1 MDTFDLNTIRDAF
14 EADVTRYVEQA
25 RAAAQR
31 CLAGQSSADGWS
43 VTAAK
48 VGSFLAGGQQAK
60 DADWRLLARSVD
72 NIEQVENL
80 TRRILLHIDA
90 ACTATATLLQL
101 ELAGSKDEAA
111 QQGARQAAA
120 TAALLAEVRRQ
131 LGDGKSPTASRPRA
145 VVPSAPVDIVAV
157 LADVGRM
164 LGAPPVADAELEE
177 IEHCY
182 HAIRGSSGMVAL
194 RSLAECA
201 NQLEQL
207 AAHCRELALAETE
220 VMTTIAQV
228 CARLAKA
235 QAAGAAAVDA
245 GSDGDAFSSLEFDA
259 PSVVQSRDQNS
270 RMSALE
276 TALHFGDDAQPAVP
290 PPPAAEA
297 AGDFGDDLFD
307 SPSLAEPAAEAS
319 PANEPAPAFDFDGP
333 AAPAGSAAAGA
344 TPPPPMGQPS
354 LDGVDAELLE
364 IFFEEARQC
373 LGDLRRSFGRLA
385 GDLNDTPAWL
395 DLSRHFHLLK
405 GSAGTVGVTTL
416 AATAAELEQRAEA
429 FGEKKRRASPADLS
443 AIRRD
448 AAAMLAACQIQLDEP
463 AAAPDEPTVA
473 DLGLAAVFAEE
484 ARGIFAELDAIVAR
498 HAERH
503 SLSEGDQQTLA
514 TLLHRLKGSALLQGS
529 ERIGHSAAALHDRCD
544 GPALGAQEVA
554 AVMAGLAE
562 LRAQLGIEAPAP
574 VADRNAAGTA
584 VSIDIEPVIWE
595 AFEIEA
601 REFVEQLDR
610 IALELEGTAQPRQRL
625 EAAYRCLHTLK
636 GACNTVGL
644 SPTGTMLHELE
655 SYFEHL
661 QSTDVLPPLGGIV
674 RLMLEALDA
683 VKRNLKQA
691 ASGRV
696 TDATAQIRSRIQ
708 ALRQNPDAVPAPV
721 AAGSRADSVAVS
733 KGSRELASGSDVE
746 AAGRAMLR
754 VSTERLDRLM
764 DLIGELVVHRSQQRT
779 TVASLNK
786 LQKAL
791 KKSRQ
796 RLFAT
801 IDRFREQY
809 EWNGLAGKRRKTG
822 RRDAPAQTGPTD
834 GTLVPRPTRNAGD
847 LGFSDIELDHYEDI
861 NILARSLEEVDS
873 DIAHIQAQI
882 DAEMDS
888 FNAASDGFGALISN
902 LQGEI
907 TEARMV
913 AVDQLFL
920 RLRRPIHDAA
930 ERLGKD
936 VRVVTSGDDV
946 TLDKSIIDQLYAPML
961 HLVRNAVAH
970 GIEAGADR
978 RRSGKEAGGTIHLAA
993 RQESG
998 QIVIEVRD
1006 DGRGLD
1012 LPALHRIGI
1021 ERGLLPPETPV
1032 DDQRVRELVFVSGL
1046 STKTTVDQVSGRGI
1060 GCDVV
1065 RRAIEH
1071 LSGVIDVIT
1080 EAGRGTTF
1088 RITMPLTLAIYRAL
1102 LVRHAGLT
1110 FALPISFAERIL
1122 ESGEASVFESSGGR
1136 RLRLDGQFL
1145 EVRDLSRMLG
1155 LPVEAEGGRLTVVLR
1170 LGPARVAV
1178 TIDEVL
1184 GQDEIVVKSLGDVL
1198 TGHQMFSGVTIDGEG
1213 NLILIL
1219 DVAGLFGAAE
1229 RGAAG
1234 RIGRDPGEHEV
1245 VGAPKVAAATTRRAR
1260 ILYADDSL
1268 SVRKAAEKFLAD
1280 IGADVV
1286 LAVDGV
1292 DALEKLRS
1300 GAFDM
1305 VFTDLEMPRMHG
1317 FELLRELRYVPTF
1330 KDIPV
1335 VVVTSRSGDKHRQQA
1350 EKLGCNGYLGKPFTP
1365 AALKEQIMR
1374 LTGAQPG
1381 PGGLLLERQEAVR

>member
-1 MDTFDLNTIRDAF
+1 MDTFDFNTVRDAF
-14 EADVTRYVEQA
+14 EADVTRYAQQA

-31 CLAGQSSADGWS
+31 CLVGQSNAAGWS
-43 VTAAK
+43 ATASRVRSLFA
-48 VGSFLAGGQQAK
+48 VGRPPA
-60 DADWRLLARSVD
+60 DAEWGPLVD
-72 NIEQVENL
+72 ALNRIVWVDDL
-80 TRRILLHIDA
+80 TRQIMLHIDA
-90 ACTATATLLQL
+90 ACTTTTTLLQL
-101 ELAGSKDEAA
+101 ELAGRRQEAE
-111 QQGARQAAA
+111 QQGAELEAS
-120 TAALLAEVRRQ
+120 TAALLAHVRSQ
-131 LGDGKSPTASRPRA
+131 LGDGRSPPVHRPDEAVPAGPLDTKS
-145 VVPSAPVDIVAV
+145 V
-157 LADVGRM
+157 LADVWRM
-164 LGAPPVADAELEE
+164 LGALPVADAELEE
-177 IEHCY
+177 IEECY
-182 HAIRGSSGMVAL
+182 HAIRGSSGLVAVQ
-194 RSLAECA
+194 SLAGSA
-201 NQLEQL
+201 SQLEQL
-207 AAHCRELALAETE
+207 AANGRELALAETE
-220 VMTTIAQV
+220 LLLTIAQV
-228 CARLAKA
+228 CATLAKKSTP
-235 QAAGAAAVDA
+235 DD
-245 GSDGDAFSSLEFDA
+245 DGTDRDPDAFSGVEFDA
-259 PSVVQSRDQNS
+259 PSAAQGSDPQNRGS
-270 RMSALE
+270 SLE
-276 TALHFGDDAQPAVP
+276 TALQFGDDTTSASP
-290 PPPAAEA
+290 PPSADGPAA
-297 AGDFGDDLFD
+297 DFAEDMFD
-307 SPSLAEPAAEAS
+307 SPSLAVPAVE
-319 PANEPAPAFDFDGP
+319 
-333 AAPAGSAAAGA
+333 AAANNELGPGFEFDAAGTSADAAAADGA
-344 TPPPPMGQPS
+344 PPPPMKHPV
-354 LDGVDAELLE
+354 LDGIDPELLE
-364 IFFEEARQC
+364 IFLDEARQC

-385 GDLNDTPAWL
+385 VDANDAMAWL

-405 GSAGTVGVTTL
+405 GSAGTVGITTL
-416 AATAAELEQRAEA
+416 SAAAAELEQRAETY
-429 FGEKKRRASPADLS
+429 GEKKRRASAADVGS
-443 AIRRD
+443 IRRD
-448 AAAMLAACQIQLDEP
+448 ASTMLAECQIQLDEP
-463 AAAPDEPTVA
+463 EAVPERSTAFDT
-473 DLGLAAVFAEE
+473 GLAAVFAEE
-484 ARGIFAELDAIVAR
+484 ARGIFADIDKIVGR

-503 SLSEGDQQTLA
+503 TLNEGDQQQLA

-529 ERIGHSAAALHDRCD
+529 EAIGRRAAALHDRCD
-544 GPALGAQEVA
+544 GPALGAQDLA
-554 AVMAGLAE
+554 AVMADLRE
-562 LRAQLGIEAPAP
+562 LRCQIGSESDAPGAEH
-574 VADRNAAGTA
+574 AAAGTA
-584 VSIDIEPVIWE
+584 VRIDVEPVLWE

-601 REFVEQLDR
+601 REFLEQLDR
-610 IALELEGTAQPRQRL
+610 IALELEGSAQPRQRL
-625 EAAYRCLHTLK
+625 EAAYRSLHTLK
-636 GACNTVGL
+636 GACNTVGM

-674 RLMLEALDA
+674 RLMLEVLDA
-683 VKRNLKQA
+683 VKGNLRQA

-696 TDATAQIRSRIQ
+696 SDATAQIRARIQ
-708 ALRQNPDAVPAPV
+708 AMRQDPNAVRAPV
-721 AAGSRADSVAVS
+721 AAAGRSDSAVVS
-733 KGSRELASGSDVE
+733 KGSRGGASGSDVE
-746 AAGRAMLR
+746 SAGRTMLR

-764 DLIGELVVHRSQQRT
+764 DLIGELVVHRSRQRT
-779 TVASLNK
+779 TVTSLQR

-791 KKSRQ
+791 KKSRR

-809 EWNGLAGKRRKTG
+809 EWNGLAGKRRKPG
-822 RRDAPAQTGPTD
+822 RRNETASPAATD
-834 GTLVPRPTRNAGD
+834 GKLVPRRRRDAGD

-873 DIAHIQAQI
+873 DIAHIQTQI
-882 DAEMDS
+882 DAELDS

-970 GIEAGADR
+970 GIEDGADR
-978 RRSGKEAGGTIHLAA
+978 SRNGKEASGSIHLAA

-998 QIVIEVRD
+998 QIVLEVRD

-1012 LPALHRIGI
+1012 LPALHRIGV

-1046 STKTTVDQVSGRGI
+1046 STKSTVDQVSGRGI

-1065 RRAIEH
+1065 RRAIEN

-1102 LVRHAGLT
+1102 LVRHAGIT

-1122 ESGEASVFESSGGR
+1122 ESAEAAVFDSSSGR
-1136 RLRLDGQFL
+1136 RLRLEGQFL

-1155 LPVEAEGGRLTVVLR
+1155 LPHQKEGGRLTVVLR

-1184 GQDEIVVKSLGDVL
+1184 GQDEIVVKSMGDLL
-1198 TGHQMFSGVTIDGEG
+1198 TGHHMFSGVTIDGEG

-1219 DVAGLFGAAE
+1219 DVAGLFGSAE
-1229 RGAAG
+1229 RGIAG
-1234 RIGRDPGEHEV
+1234 RTGRDAGQHDE
-1245 VGAPKVAAATTRRAR
+1245 VGARMLAASANRRVR
-1260 ILYADDSL
+1260 VLYADDSL

-1280 IGADVV
+1280 VGADVV

-1292 DALEKLRS
+1292 DALEKLR
-1300 GAFDM
+1300 GEAFDM

-1317 FELLRELRYVPTF
+1317 FELLREMRYVPTF
-1330 KDIPV
+1330 KNIPV

-1350 EKLGCNGYLGKPFTP
+1350 EKLGCNGYLGKPFTS
-1365 AALKEQIMR
+1365 AALQEQIVR

-1381 PGGLLLERQEAVR
+1381 PGGLVVERQEAVR